1 VVDVAAEKNSTLVMP
16 FPVEILRFFDRAV
29 PGVQSGSA
37 PSTAPPATDLD
48 LPLPDLPD
56 VPPVEDLPDVEVE
69 DFDGP
74 AALPASTFT
83 PAGSP
88 AGSDSVTPAGS
99 VPVVEEGRPRR

>member
-1 VVDVAAEKNSTLVMP
+1 
-16 FPVEILRFFDRAV
+16 
-29 PGVQSGSA
+29 
-37 PSTAPPATDLD
+37 
-48 LPLPDLPD
+48 

-99 VPVVEEGRPRR
+99 VPVEEGRPRR